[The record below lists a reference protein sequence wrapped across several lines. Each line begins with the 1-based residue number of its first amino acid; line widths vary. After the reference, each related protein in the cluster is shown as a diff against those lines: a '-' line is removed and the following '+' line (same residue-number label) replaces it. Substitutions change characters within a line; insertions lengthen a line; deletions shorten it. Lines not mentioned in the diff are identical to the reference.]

1 LSAPSLDERIG
12 SHLDTLEAAP
22 GDGEAFRAL
31 EEAYRAA
38 GRFEDLVALYER
50 RARLVPEPG
59 APLLARAAE
68 IARGELGNLARA
80 EELYRAVLRA
90 DPAHRAALSAL
101 AEIAAE
107 RRDWPAHAAMLE
119 RAARAAA
126 DPREAARIAVRLGRV
141 LEERL
146 GRRDRAGLQ
155 YARALRL
162 DPSLAQARARALAC
176 FLALRRFGH
185 AKRILDAAR
194 DAGADRSALA
204 ADYARLGA
212 ALADEPL
219 EHGLAL
225 DALVEA
231 LALDRSAPGAAQARE
246 RLKAL
251 PRTWR
256 EEAKALE
263 ARASRA
269 ADRREAAALQL
280 VLAQLHAAYDP
291 EGAAR
296 VVERVER
303 AWALAPG
310 SAVALDLLERTF
322 GERSDW
328 RGLADAL
335 GRLAGATRDRAALVQ
350 LHLRRAQVDLIRFGD
365 AQAAVASLERALELD
380 PAGESAAQQAFEHH
394 MDAGRHREA
403 LAVVERHLAAAPEKP
418 AHATLR
424 LRAAE
429 IALGK
434 LDDRSRGRRHLE
446 AALRADPG
454 NAGAAAALAP
464 LLSEAGEWQRLVEV
478 LESTL
483 PGAGPH
489 PAEQIRVL
497 ERIAEVELDRL
508 DRPLDALQTLSRAL
522 ALDPRRALTRR
533 AMEGAAARAG
543 AFAELARAYRSAAE
557 AVGDD
562 LKSRKTLLRRVA
574 EIHDRDL
581 EQPEEA
587 IVAYRALAAIDPD
600 DRGGA
605 AALQACLE
613 RAGRREEAARELRA
627 RVEGAA
633 GTERREAATR
643 LARLHRE
650 AAEPEKAAAVWRELL
665 AADRDDAE
673 ALRGLEAALGQVPG
687 AAAAEER
694 LQVLGRLALRTAGHA
709 ERAAVE
715 LERAEIL
722 AEPLGRHG
730 EAAGAALSV
739 VQGGG
744 LAPPLRARAV
754 SLLERMLARGVDPLR
769 IAQALAP
776 IHAAA
781 GEVEKQVTMLE
792 LLARSLPGGADPRE
806 QARHLLDA
814 AAVRAEKLGDPRGA
828 LSDAAAALRACP
840 DHAEARRLC
849 ERLASQVGAFGE
861 LFALL
866 VEAALALEGR
876 PEEELAMRQRA
887 ATVAEEDLGS
897 PEDAA
902 AQLQRCLALRPGDP
916 DLLASLTR
924 VALAGERW
932 EEAAALLA
940 ERARPAGRVERAA
953 LLGQRAE
960 ILLERVGDPGGAA
973 AAYREALAIA
983 AEDHR
988 PRLLGGLAD
997 ALARA
1002 GDDAGRTAALQDL
1015 EANAAD
1021 PTQAARAAV
1030 EGARVRIG
1038 RGDALGAVERLRAA
1052 LAANPDDPAALDE
1065 LERRLSDPDPE
1076 VVVAAARVLAP
1087 AHARRGDPRRRLQAL
1102 EAEARATSDPAV
1114 RAAAMRQAARVYEND
1129 LRKGT
1134 LAFAALADAARAVP
1148 GDSAVRAELRRLADE
1163 NHDAEACTRVYDELA
1178 DRAGPEARVAVLR
1191 ELAQWTEGH
1200 LGRERAVDAW
1210 SRVSATAPGD
1220 LEALGALRRLHRAA
1234 EAWDRLVEIDL
1245 ALAGRAGS
1253 PAAREE
1259 ALREAASVA
1268 ETRLVDPARAA
1279 DAWRQVL
1286 EVAPGDPHAS
1296 AALERLADRLGRPEE
1311 LARLLEERIARSP
1324 DREAILRL
1332 ADLRGRL
1339 GDPAGAVELHA
1350 RLLEGS
1356 PGHLPSLEAL
1366 ARIAAEPGEAG
1377 REALRVL
1384 DGALA
1389 PAGDHGRRIAAR
1401 EGRLGAVEDP
1411 EERARLL
1418 DEIRAIHEE
1427 DLGEPAMAF
1436 AAAGRAFEEGGA
1448 ARAAAEEAVV
1458 RLAAATGGH
1467 EELAAL
1473 YERCASSAEPAEA
1486 VDLLRAAARLRDGE
1500 ARDAAGATAAWRG
1513 VLEAVPDDAEALD
1526 ALERLYAAARSA
1538 QELLEVARRRAAL
1551 ASGPDRAGHLLRV
1564 AELCEAAGDAGA
1576 AVDALREARAAD
1588 PGRVEPLEA
1597 LERIF
1602 TREKRVDE
1610 LAETLGDL
1618 AADLGGRDP
1627 ARRVEVLLRRA
1638 ACLEG
1643 HPDAR
1648 RPLEA
1653 FADVLAESPREPGAV
1668 LGLERMLARP
1678 DARGGAARLLEDV
1691 HRMAGDARRLASVLE
1706 IRLEEAD
1713 EAERPP
1719 LLAEVA
1725 ALRERAGDK
1734 GQAFQAKL
1742 RQFRETVRGG
1752 RDAPGLRAE
1761 LERLGTETGRFEDLR
1776 AALEEA
1782 LAAGLPPRAALEVK
1796 RRLAGLCA
1804 ERLRR
1809 LDDAARWYEEVAAEA
1824 PGPEVLGALA
1834 RLHRRRGAHRDL
1846 ARALTR
1852 LAEVSVAPAAKK
1864 ELLLEVA
1871 KVMEEHLS
1879 DREGAIEAYRKIL
1892 AVDPED
1898 PNALRLLG
1906 KLLGS
1911 AERWEDLAEVLAR
1924 EVEIADARQGFGAEA
1939 AELRFRLGRIRHQ
1952 RLSDAEGALAC
1963 YREVLERAPRH
1974 PGALAALEDL
1984 ARTSGL
1990 VAVEAAG
1997 LLEPIYSAEGEHAK
2011 VIETLEARAAN
2022 EADPAGRAALL
2033 RRVAEVYAGPLRN
2046 PEMAFLAAGRA
2057 LSADPDSAESLAQA
2071 VRHASEAGTTDEL
2084 QGLLLENADRAAD
2097 PATRAE
2103 LHRWIART
2111 SAEPLAAAEAWQRV
2125 LDLVPDD
2132 REALSGLVTAHR
2144 AGTDAGALA
2153 QALRRALATEEDPAA
2168 RVGLLA
2174 ELGQVQEERLGDAAG
2189 ALQTLKRLVET
2200 DGANREALARLD
2212 RVCLRTERW
2221 VELGDVLAR
2230 EASAAE
2236 AAGDAAAA
2244 TAFRYRLGEL
2254 KETRLLDREGALSL
2268 YEEVLTASPE
2278 HAETVARLEA
2288 MLQKDPALSRAA
2300 LLLEGAYAGGGAWG
2314 KKAAV
2319 LELRANER
2327 PDPTERRALW
2337 LELAQIRENHLRD
2350 PELAFLAV
2358 CKAFRDDPA
2367 DLAVRAEMERLA
2379 EASEHHEELAAI
2391 YEDELERLPPAGTAA
2406 LCLRLGQL
2414 YEEKLGGPS
2423 EAAGFFRR
2431 ALALDPGTAPAT
2443 LPALERLYA
2452 RLEKWGDL
2460 ADVLGARA
2468 QASSGAERV
2477 AVLHRL
2483 GQLCVERLGAPDRA
2497 AEAWEEAVAADP
2509 RAVPSLRALE
2519 ALYEEAGRKEDLLRV
2534 LAGQRA
2540 AAADPASR
2548 ERVLPKLAA
2557 LAAELGRADE
2567 AVGLWKEVLAQK
2579 PRHEPALAAL
2589 EELYERLERW
2599 PELAQ
2604 HLRVR
2609 LSSTVDRREV
2619 TRLND
2624 KLGWLMGAKLGDAA
2638 QAIQSYKAVLDAD
2651 PKNRRALEALRDIH
2665 AAQGDL
2671 EGLAGAYRRLVPLQ
2685 EDAAGVKRT
2694 RLELGEVLLRAG
2706 NKPEAIEQ
2714 AKRAFDIEPHE
2725 VEDLV
2730 RIEEILGGAGAAA
2743 DGVRVAEARASLLA
2757 ARGGPAEAVPAWL
2770 SVAELWKA
2778 NKRPEA
2784 AAAALEKVLE
2794 LDPASR
2800 DAYEGLR
2807 TLHAAAGNWRAWAR
2821 TCDAFVAHLP
2831 DPAEKLAVRKE
2842 VAEVQEKKLGQ
2853 KDMAFLAWC
2862 RALAEAPGDPGS
2874 LAEAERLAVE
2884 TEAVDELAAVLEQVS
2899 EEESGPDR
2907 ARLLLRLGRLR
2918 DERLDDAAGA
2928 EAAYRKALEADP
2940 GSPEALD
2947 ALTSLFRGRG
2957 RVRELVITLEQ
2968 KLEAA
2973 ASLEDKKA
2981 TLLEV
2986 ARIYD
2991 RDLGDVEEA
3000 VTALRRVLELDGG
3013 DQPALEALS
3022 ALYRREKRWHELV
3035 SVLARARDLAAS
3047 EEARVAFQ
3055 VDVAAVHE
3063 NELDD
3068 VEAAVEAWRSVLAL
3082 DDRNAEGLAGLERLY
3097 TRLDRFAELN
3107 RIYERQVSLAEDPRE
3122 KIRILAR
3129 SAGIFE
3135 EKMHDPARAIER
3147 NEAILSLDGGNLPAV
3162 KALERLYRE
3171 QGQWER
3177 LISLLQHHLTLVK
3190 DREETV
3196 ALEVAI
3202 GDVWWRELSRVDR
3215 AEAIFNHAL
3224 KLDPDSREAVSALA
3238 RLYERSGNWNLA
3250 LDMMRREARIAGAS
3264 KEAVDVHVRMGAI
3277 HEEML
3282 LDVASAREAY
3292 GRALQL
3298 DPGCLPAIRALKGI
3312 AERERDRDLYLE
3324 MTVAE
3329 ARYAEEPEEKARLF
3343 TEAGR
3348 ILQDERDDR
3357 DGAARHYEEAL
3368 KRVPGWLAAGR
3379 PLADIHV
3386 AATRWADAERVLD
3399 AVVATLETAGDPKE
3413 LCRHAYRLGYVAEK
3427 QGKREKALAE
3437 YRRAYELDS
3446 TYLPALEG
3454 LGNLLVAG
3462 EQWEEALRI
3471 FTAILIHHRDGLTDL
3486 EVVET
3491 HWQIGEVASKLGQ
3504 VERAVNAFKKALE
3517 IDANHEPSRRSL
3529 VRLLEGMGDWEG
3541 AVEQRQRLAPL
3552 LEGTAGFEMYMAIG
3566 EACRDRLK
3574 DAYQAI
3580 DAFLAASRIDPTD
3593 VKVTEALLGL
3603 YRETRQGQKAAD
3615 ALTQILA
3622 RPEVKA
3628 DASRAA
3634 ALHLALGE
3642 VLRDEVKDD
3651 AGAVKEMERALDRNP
3666 RLVQAFAALEEIL
3679 TRGKR
3684 WSELE
3689 QAYVRMIQRLPKTQE
3704 VAQARLGL
3712 WRTLGELYRNVL
3724 KNEDGA
3730 RQAFQVVARADPED
3744 AVAQELYADL
3754 AARKP
3759 GEEGEAIAAYRNL
3772 VRAGTKAQKA
3782 TSALIGLHAA
3792 RKEYDL
3798 AYSAAQVLAHV
3809 LGGASQEEVQVVSR
3823 LRKMAREQASGR
3835 LDDGA
3840 WALLLHERVKGPLA
3854 DVMTLLA
3861 LQARPMFVQAPKA
3874 LGLNPKKDELDVEG
3888 SMLFFANMFKYAT
3901 RTLGL
3906 PALRLFRREEVAS
3919 RLQLVATDPP
3929 GLVAAEEMFAERP
3942 KKELWF
3948 GIGKAACFERPELFM
3963 ARLMPHDQLDLVF
3976 QAACSLGTS
3985 RFVVTADLHT
3995 VEKLK
4000 IQLEK
4005 VLPENVRKNTLKLL
4019 ARQYCDVQH
4028 PGDVRAYLDGAEH
4041 TSNRVGTLLAGDLEV
4056 VRKAVVSEKAQVS
4069 KLREEAKLKDL
4080 AAFCTSQEYATL
4092 RQRLGL
4098 AVAVPG

>member
-1 LSAPSLDERIG
+1 
-12 SHLDTLEAAP
+12 
-22 GDGEAFRAL
+22 
-31 EEAYRAA
+31 
-38 GRFEDLVALYER
+38 
-50 RARLVPEPG
+50 
-59 APLLARAAE
+59 
-68 IARGELGNLARA
+68 
-80 EELYRAVLRA
+80 
-90 DPAHRAALSAL
+90 
-101 AEIAAE
+101 
-107 RRDWPAHAAMLE
+107 
-119 RAARAAA
+119 
-126 DPREAARIAVRLGRV
+126 
-141 LEERL
+141 
-146 GRRDRAGLQ
+146 
-155 YARALRL
+155 
-162 DPSLAQARARALAC
+162 
-176 FLALRRFGH
+176 
-185 AKRILDAAR
+185 
-194 DAGADRSALA
+194 
-204 ADYARLGA
+204 
-212 ALADEPL
+212 
-219 EHGLAL
+219 
-225 DALVEA
+225 
-231 LALDRSAPGAAQARE
+231 
-246 RLKAL
+246 
-251 PRTWR
+251 
-256 EEAKALE
+256 
-263 ARASRA
+263 
-269 ADRREAAALQL
+269 
-280 VLAQLHAAYDP
+280 
-291 EGAAR
+291 
-296 VVERVER
+296 
-303 AWALAPG
+303 
-310 SAVALDLLERTF
+310 
-322 GERSDW
+322 
-328 RGLADAL
+328 
-335 GRLAGATRDRAALVQ
+335 
-350 LHLRRAQVDLIRFGD
+350 
-365 AQAAVASLERALELD
+365 
-380 PAGESAAQQAFEHH
+380 
-394 MDAGRHREA
+394 
-403 LAVVERHLAAAPEKP
+403 
-418 AHATLR
+418 
-424 LRAAE
+424 
-429 IALGK
+429 
-434 LDDRSRGRRHLE
+434 
-446 AALRADPG
+446 
-454 NAGAAAALAP
+454 
-464 LLSEAGEWQRLVEV
+464 
-478 LESTL
+478 
-483 PGAGPH
+483 
-489 PAEQIRVL
+489 
-497 ERIAEVELDRL
+497 
-508 DRPLDALQTLSRAL
+508 
-522 ALDPRRALTRR
+522 
-533 AMEGAAARAG
+533 
-543 AFAELARAYRSAAE
+543 
-557 AVGDD
+557 
-562 LKSRKTLLRRVA
+562 
-574 EIHDRDL
+574 
-581 EQPEEA
+581 
-587 IVAYRALAAIDPD
+587 
-600 DRGGA
+600 
-605 AALQACLE
+605 
-613 RAGRREEAARELRA
+613 
-627 RVEGAA
+627 
-633 GTERREAATR
+633 
-643 LARLHRE
+643 
-650 AAEPEKAAAVWRELL
+650 VWREVL
-665 AADRDDAE
+665 ATDRDDAE
-673 ALRGLEAALGQVPG
+673 ALWGLEAALGQVPG
-687 AAAAEER
+687 AAAAGER
-694 LQVLGRLALRTAGHA
+694 LGVLARAALRTKGHA

-739 VQGGG
+739 LQGGG
-744 LAPPLRARAV
+744 LTPSQQAQAV

-781 GEVEKQVTMLE
+781 GEADKQAAMLE
-792 LLARSLPGGADPRE
+792 LLARHLPPDADPRE
-806 QARHLLDA
+806 RARHLLDA
-814 AAVRAEKLGDPRGA
+814 AAVRAGRLGDPRGA
-828 LSDAAAALRACP
+828 LSDAAEALRSCP

-849 ERLASQVGAFGE
+849 ERLAAQVGAFGE
-861 LFALL
+861 LYALL

-876 PEEELAMRQRA
+876 PDEELAMRQRA
-887 ATVAEEDLGS
+887 AAVAEEDLGS
-897 PEDAA
+897 PEDAS
-902 AQLQRCLALRPGDP
+902 AQLRRCLALRPGDP
-916 DLLASLTR
+916 SLLASLTR
-924 VALAGERW
+924 VALASERW

-940 ERARPAGRVERAA
+940 ERAGSAGVAERAA

-960 ILLERVGDPGGAA
+960 ILLERVGDPAGAA
-973 AAYREALAIA
+973 AGYREAIAIA

-988 PRLLGGLAD
+988 PRLLAGLAE

-1002 GDDAGRTAALQDL
+1002 GDEAGRTAALRDI
-1015 EANAAD
+1015 ESTAAD
-1021 PTQAARAAV
+1021 PALAARAAV
-1030 EGARVRIG
+1030 EGARVRMG

-1065 LERRLSDPDPE
+1065 LEGRLADPDPE

-1087 AHARRGDPRRRLQAL
+1087 AHARRGDARRRLRAL
-1102 EAEARATSDPAV
+1102 EAEARATPEPAA

-1129 LRKGT
+1129 LRQGA

-1148 GDSAVRAELRRLADE
+1148 GDSAVRADLRRLAE
-1163 NHDAEACTRVYDELA
+1163 ESHDAETCTRVYDELA
-1178 DRAGPEARVAVLR
+1178 DRAGPEARVAILR
-1191 ELAQWTEGH
+1191 ELAQWTEGR
-1200 LGRERAVDAW
+1200 LSRDRAVDAW
-1210 SRVSATAPGD
+1210 SRVLSTAPGD

-1245 ALAGRAGS
+1245 EIAGRAGS

-1268 ETRLVDPARAA
+1268 ETRLLDPARAA
-1279 DAWRQVL
+1279 EAWRRVL
-1286 EVAPGDPHAS
+1286 DAAPGDPHAS
-1296 AALERLADRLGRPEE
+1296 AALERLSERLGRPEE
-1311 LARLLEERIARSP
+1311 LARLLEERIGRAP
-1324 DREAILRL
+1324 DREATFRL
-1332 ADLRGRL
+1332 AELRRVRL
-1339 GDPAGAVELHA
+1339 RDAAGAVALHA
-1350 RLLEGS
+1350 RLLSEW
-1356 PGHLPSLEAL
+1356 PAHAPSLDAL
-1366 ARIAAEPGEAG
+1366 AQLAAEPGEAG
-1377 REALRVL
+1377 REALEAL
-1384 DGALA
+1384 DGALV
-1389 PAGDHGRRIAAR
+1389 PAADHGRRIAAR
-1401 EGRLGAVEDP
+1401 EGRLGAARDP

-1418 DEIRAIHEE
+1418 DGIRAIYEE
-1427 DLGEPAMAF
+1427 ELGDPAMAF
-1436 AAAGRAFEEGGA
+1436 VAAGRAFAEGGP
-1448 ARAAAEEAVV
+1448 ARATAAEAVA

-1467 EELAAL
+1467 EELAEL
-1473 YERCASSAEPAEA
+1473 YERSASSAEPAEA
-1486 VDLLRAAARLRDGE
+1486 AELLRAAAHLREGE
-1500 ARDAAGATAAWRG
+1500 ARDAAGAIAAWRG
-1513 VLEAVPDDAEALD
+1513 VLEVVPDDAEALD

-1538 QELLEVARRRAAL
+1538 KELLEVARRRAAL
-1551 ASGPDRAGHLLRV
+1551 ASGRERAGHLLRV
-1564 AELCEAAGDAGA
+1564 AELCESAGDVEA
-1576 AVDALREARAAD
+1576 AVEALGEARQAD
-1588 PGRVEPLEA
+1588 PDGTEPLEA

-1602 TREKRVDE
+1602 AREKRPDD
-1610 LAETLGDL
+1610 LAETLEAL
-1618 AADLGGRDP
+1618 AAALGGRDP
-1627 ARRVEVLLRRA
+1627 ARRIEALLRRA

-1643 HPDAR
+1643 HADGR

-1668 LGLERMLARP
+1668 TGLERLLSRP
-1678 DARGGAARLLEDV
+1678 DTRGGAARLLEDV
-1691 HRMAGDARRLASVLE
+1691 HRMAGDARRLAAVLE

-1713 EAERPP
+1713 RAERAP

-1725 ALRERAGDK
+1725 ALRERTGDK

-1742 RQFRETVRGG
+1742 RQFRESLRSG

-1761 LERLGTETGRFEDLR
+1761 LERLGLEAGRLEELR

-1782 LAAGLPPRAALEVK
+1782 LGAGLPPRAALEVK

-1804 ERLRR
+1804 ERLQR
-1809 LDDAARWYEEVAAEA
+1809 LDEAARWYEEVAAEA

-1846 ARALTR
+1846 ARALDR
-1852 LAEVSVAPAAKK
+1852 LAGVSAAPAAKK

-1898 PNALRLLG
+1898 ANALRLLG

-1924 EVEIADARQGFGAEA
+1924 EVRLADARPGFVAEA
-1939 AELRFRLGRIRHQ
+1939 AELRFRLGRIRQQ
-1952 RLSDAEGALAC
+1952 RLSDSEGALAC
-1963 YREVLERAPRH
+1963 YREVLEKAPRH

-1984 ARTSGL
+1984 ARTSGSA
-1990 VAVEAAG
+1990 AVEAAA
-1997 LLEPIYSAEGEHAK
+1997 LLEPIYAAEGEHAK

-2022 EADPAGRAALL
+2022 EADPGGRAALL

-2057 LSADPDSAESLAQA
+2057 LAADPDSPESLALA
-2071 VRHASEAGTTDEL
+2071 VHHASEAGATDEL
-2084 QGLLLENADRAAD
+2084 QGLLLENADRAAEA
-2097 PATRAE
+2097 ATRAE
-2103 LHRWIART
+2103 FHRWIART
-2111 SAEPLAAAEAWQRV
+2111 SGAIPAAAAEAWQRV

-2132 REALSGLVTAHR
+2132 REALSGLVAALR
-2144 AGTDAGALA
+2144 AGPDAGALA
-2153 QALRRALATEEDPAA
+2153 QALRRALATEEEGAA
-2168 RVGLLA
+2168 RVALLA

-2189 ALQTLKRLVET
+2189 ALQTLKRLVEA
-2200 DGANREALARLD
+2200 DGSNRDALARLD

-2230 EASAAE
+2230 EAAAAE
-2236 AAGDAAAA
+2236 AAGDAAGA
-2244 TAFRYRLGEL
+2244 TAFRFRLGEL

-2278 HAETVARLEA
+2278 HPETVARLEA
-2288 MLQKDPALSRAA
+2288 MLQKDPGLSRAA

-2327 PDPTERRALW
+2327 PDPMERKALW
-2337 LELAQIRENHLRD
+2337 LELARIRETQLRD
-2350 PELAFLAV
+2350 PELAFLAA

-2367 DLAVRAEMERLA
+2367 DPAVRAELERLA

-2391 YEDELERLPPAGTAA
+2391 YEDEMERLPPAGAA
-2406 LCLRLGQL
+2406 AVCLRLGEL

-2431 ALALDPGTAPAT
+2431 ALALDPGTSAAT

-2452 RLEKWGDL
+2452 RLEKWGEL
-2460 ADVLGARA
+2460 ADVLEARA
-2468 QASSGAERV
+2468 QAAAGAERV
-2477 AVLHRL
+2477 AILHRL
-2483 GQLCVERLGAPDRA
+2483 GQLCADRLDAVDRA
-2497 AEAWEEAVAADP
+2497 AQAWEEAVAADP

-2519 ALYEEAGRKEDLLRV
+2519 ALYDEAGRKEDLLRV
-2534 LAGQRA
+2534 LSAQRA

-2548 ERVLPKLAA
+2548 ERVLPRLAA
-2557 LAAELGRADE
+2557 LAAELGRSEE
-2567 AVGLWKEVLAQK
+2567 AVALWKEVLGLK
-2579 PRHEPALAAL
+2579 PRHEQALGAL
-2589 EELYERLERW
+2589 EELYEQMERW

-2604 HLRVR
+2604 HLRLR

-2638 QAIQSYKAVLDAD
+2638 QAVASYKAVLDAD

-2671 EGLAGAYRRLVPLQ
+2671 EGLAGVYRRLVPLQ

-2694 RLELGEVLLRAG
+2694 RLSLGEVLLRAG
-2706 NKPEAIEQ
+2706 NKQEAIEQ
-2714 AKRAFDIEPHE
+2714 AKRGFDIEPHE

-2757 ARGGPAEAVPAWL
+2757 ARGGPAEAVPAWI

-2778 NKRPEA
+2778 NKRPDA
-2784 AAAALEKVLE
+2784 AAAALDKVLE
-2794 LDPASR
+2794 LDPANR
-2800 DAYEGLR
+2800 DAYDGLR
-2807 TLHAAAGNWRAWAR
+2807 ALHAAAGNWRAWAR
-2821 TCDAFVAHLP
+2821 TCDAFVPHLV

-2862 RALAEAPGDPGS
+2862 RALAEAPGDDRS
-2874 LAEAERLAVE
+2874 LAEAERLAGE
-2884 TEAVDELAAVLEQVS
+2884 TEAFEELAAVLEQVC
-2899 EEESGPDR
+2899 EEGSGPDR

-2928 EAAYRKALEADP
+2928 EAAYRKGLEAEP

-2947 ALTSLFRGRG
+2947 ALTSLFRARG

-2973 ASLEDKKA
+2973 ASLEDKKS

-2991 RDLGDVEEA
+2991 RDLSDVEEA
-3000 VTALRRVLELDGG
+3000 VSALRRILELDGG

-3022 ALYRREKRWHELV
+3022 ALYRREKRWLELV

-3047 EEARVAFQ
+3047 DEARVAFQ
-3055 VDVAAVHE
+3055 VDVASVYE

-3068 VEAAVEAWRSVLAL
+3068 DEAAVEAYRSVLAM
-3082 DDRNAEGLAGLERLY
+3082 DDRNGEGLAGLERLY
-3097 TRLDRFAELN
+3097 TKLDRFAELN
-3107 RIYERQVSLAEDPRE
+3107 RIYERQASLAEDPRE
-3122 KIRILAR
+3122 RIRILAK

-3135 EKMHDPARAIER
+3135 EKMHDPARAVER
-3147 NEAILSLDGGNLPAV
+3147 HEAILSLDGGNLPAV
-3162 KALERLYRE
+3162 KGLERLYRE
-3171 QGQWER
+3171 QGQWEK
-3177 LISLLQHHLTLVK
+3177 LITVMQHHLGLVK

-3196 ALEVAI
+3196 ALMVAI
-3202 GDVWWRELSRVDR
+3202 GDVWWREVSRVDR
-3215 AEAIFNHAL
+3215 AEAIFNQAL

-3264 KEAVDVHVRMGAI
+3264 REAVDVHVRMGAI
-3277 HEEML
+3277 QEEML
-3282 LDVASAREAY
+3282 LDVASAKEAY

-3312 AERERDRDLYLE
+3312 AERERNRDLYLE
-3324 MTVAE
+3324 MIVAE
-3329 ARYAEEPEEKARLF
+3329 ARYVEEPEEKARLF

-3348 ILQDERDDR
+3348 ILQEERDDR

-3368 KRVPGWLAAGR
+3368 KRVAGWLPAGR
-3379 PLADIHV
+3379 PLADLHV

-3399 AVVATLETAGDPKE
+3399 AVVAALESAGDPKE

-3427 QGKREKALAE
+3427 QGKRDKALSQ

-3454 LGNLLVAG
+3454 LGNLLVAT
-3462 EQWEEALRI
+3462 EQWEEALRV

-3491 HWQIGEVASKLGQ
+3491 HWQIGEVASRLGQ

-3552 LEGTAGFEMYMAIG
+3552 LEGTAAFEMYVAIG
-3566 EACRDRLK
+3566 EACRDRLR
-3574 DAYQAI
+3574 DPYQAI

-3628 DASRAA
+3628 DATRAA
-3634 ALHLALGE
+3634 TLHLALGE

-3651 AGAVKEMERALDRNP
+3651 AAAAKEMEKALDRNP
-3666 RLVQAFAALEEIL
+3666 RLVQAFGALEEIL
-3679 TRGKR
+3679 SRGKR
-3684 WSELE
+3684 WNELE
-3689 QAYVRMIQRLPKTQE
+3689 QAYVRMIQRLPKTPD

-3730 RQAFQVVARADPED
+3730 RQAFQVVAKADPDD
-3744 AVAQELYADL
+3744 AVAQELFADL

-3772 VRAGTKAQKA
+3772 VRGGAKAQKA
-3782 TSALIGLHAA
+3782 ASALIGLHAA

-3798 AYSAAQVLAHV
+3798 AYSAAQVLAHL
-3809 LGGASQEEVQVVSR
+3809 LGGASQEEIQVVSR
-3823 LRKMAREQASGR
+3823 LRKMAREQASR
-3835 LDDGA
+3835 SLDDRA
-3840 WALLLHERVKGPLA
+3840 WALVLHERVKGPLA

-3861 LQARPMFVQAPKA
+3861 LQARPVFTQTPKA

-3888 SMLFFANMFKYAT
+3888 SMLFFVNMFKYVT

-3906 PALRLFRREEVAS
+3906 PGLRLFRKDEVPS
-3919 RLQLVATDPP
+3919 RLQLVATEPP
-3929 GLVAAEEMFAERP
+3929 GLVAAEEMFKERP

-3948 GIGKAACFERPELFM
+3948 AIAKAACFHRPELFM

-3985 RFVVTADLHT
+3985 RFVVTADPHL

-4056 VRKAVVSEKAQVS
+4056 VRRAAVSEKAQVS

-4080 AAFCTSQEYATL
+4080 AAFCTSPEYATL
-4092 RQRLGL
+4092 RERLGL
-4098 AVAVPG
+4098 SAVVPG